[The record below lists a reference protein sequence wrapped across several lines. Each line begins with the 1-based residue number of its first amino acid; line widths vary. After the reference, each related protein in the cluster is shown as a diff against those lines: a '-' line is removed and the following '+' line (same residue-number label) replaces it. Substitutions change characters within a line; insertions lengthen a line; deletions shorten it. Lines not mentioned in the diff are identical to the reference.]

1 MSEFKRFP
9 DKEQLIQEVV
19 TLFIKLAQE
28 SIEKRG
34 AFSAALSGGSTP
46 EPLYQAL
53 GKPQY
58 SEQLEWDHIHLFFG
72 DERPVPPGHPDSNF
86 RMVKESLLDQIKIPD
101 NNIHRVPAEMDVR
114 VAAFAYEE
122 DLRSFFKGEWPRF
135 DLVLLG
141 MGTDGHTASLFPHTA
156 GLNEEHRWFIAN
168 LVPEKETW
176 RLTLTKNAINNARNI
191 VVLVSGED
199 KSRMLANVI
208 EGLRRPEE
216 MPIQLIEP
224 IKGEMIWL
232 IDQDA
237 ARFLPEEDSA
247 PTQVDF

>member
-1 MSEFKRFP
+1 MPEFKRFP
-9 DKEQLIQEVV
+9 DEEYLIQEAVA
-19 TLFIKLAQE
+19 LFIEIAQE

-34 AFSAALSGGSTP
+34 VFSAALSGGSTP
-46 EPLYQAL
+46 EPLYLAL

-101 NNIHRVPAEMDVR
+101 SNVHRVPAETDVR

-122 DLRSFFKGEWPRF
+122 NLRSFFKGEWPRF

-156 GLNEEHRWFIAN
+156 GLNEAHRWFIAN
-168 LVPEKETW
+168 HVPEKETW
-176 RLTLTKNAINNARNI
+176 RLTLTKTAINNACNI
-191 VVLVSGED
+191 IVLVSGED
-199 KSRMLANVI
+199 KARMLAHVI
-208 EGLRRPEE
+208 EGPRRPAE

-224 IKGEMIWL
+224 VQGDLIWL
-232 IDQDA
+232 VDQDA
-237 ARFLPEEDSA
+237 AKFLPQEDSE
-247 PTQVDF
+247 PG